1 MLCHQAAAAA
11 SAIEAESA
19 ELQRIIEDSE
29 ARAAADASEVD
40 KDANDLTQ
48 AIEESLVKLTLSN
61 AVDATE
67 GVPAIPRVA
76 SGRPDSAHTGA
87 AQDPGRADV
96 MLNANVRCCVY
107 CAALASSHRT
117 LSHADGD
124 DQQQYSQSG
133 IEAHSDDHVTFA
145 YIVRQAGSAA
155 AGESSSNYRKQPC
168 SWRPLTAATLA
179 AVQLSWP
186 AATPRTHVASSR
198 AARGLC
204 SPRRRMRAT
213 HIS

>member
-1 MLCHQAAAAA
+1 MCLSLRRRGLHHLHPHSRGLLHHPQPIPSRTRAVGLWTLSLHLRRLRARTQPLLRACLRRL
-11 SAIEAESA
+11 SA
-19 ELQRIIEDSE
+19 LHGWQHGR
-29 ARAAADASEVD
+29 
-40 KDANDLTQ
+40 T
-48 AIEESLVKLTLSN
+48 IEESLVKLTLSN

-107 CAALASSHRT
+107 CAAPASSHRT

-168 SWRPLTAATLA
+168 SWRP
-179 AVQLSWP
+179 
-186 AATPRTHVASSR
+186 
-198 AARGLC
+198 
-204 SPRRRMRAT
+204 
-213 HIS
+213 